1 MAVIEFKWY
10 NELDMALD
18 EMEEALKEYK
28 AAIEKVK
35 EAGAELAGELSGDAL
50 EEFAARQEQL
60 DRWQRL
66 LAGTAEHMIGSV
78 RKNLEM
84 DRKREMDILACNGEA
99 VWLSM
104 KQELKG

>member
-10 NELDMALD
+10 NELDASLD

-28 AAIEKVK
+28 AAIEKFK

-60 DRWQRL
+60 YQWNRSIERV
-66 LAGTAEHMIGSV
+66 AERMISWIRTEQKEER
-78 RKNLEM
+78 RKWGWE
-84 DRKREMDILACNGEA
+84 E
-99 VWLSM
+99 
-104 KQELKG
+104 